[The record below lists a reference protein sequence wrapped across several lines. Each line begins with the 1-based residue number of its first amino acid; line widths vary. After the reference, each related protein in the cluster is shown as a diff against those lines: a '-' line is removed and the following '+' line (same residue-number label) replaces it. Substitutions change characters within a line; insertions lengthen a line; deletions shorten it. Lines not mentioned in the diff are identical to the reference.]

1 MTVQSYSDQQLEAYL
16 DGSVSEEDAAAI
28 EHAISRS
35 PELEQRLLALE
46 PLSPIARDA
55 FAEVP
60 SNERLRGLLPPETTQ
75 QSPRRV
81 AQLSLVACLAGA
93 IGFALA
99 TLTVPSNEL
108 GWREQ
113 IAVYQALY
121 VPETIEAIVPTD
133 AELNL
138 QFIRGSD
145 VLGREVRPD
154 MLAGLDELDLRRAQ
168 VLQSEQQT
176 IVQIVFAGPQGEP
189 FAFCIVAL
197 NSETQNT
204 DMEFEQL
211 AGVPTAHWVEDDY
224 GYMLVGRVAPE
235 VMRGA
240 AQKLRAIF

>member
-1 MTVQSYSDQQLEAYL
+1 MTAPSYSDQQLEAYL
-16 DGSVSEEDAAAI
+16 DGSISEEDAAAI
-28 EHAISRS
+28 ENAMSRS
-35 PELEQRLLALE
+35 PELEHRLLALE
-46 PLSPIARDA
+46 PLSRIAREA
-55 FAEVP
+55 FDEVP
-60 SNERLRGLLPPETTQ
+60 SDERLRGLLPPETTQ
-75 QSPRRV
+75 ESPRRV

-99 TLTVPSNEL
+99 ALMAPSNEL

-121 VPETIEAIVPTD
+121 VPETIEAIEPSD

-138 QFIRGSD
+138 QFVRGSD
-145 VLGREVRPD
+145 VLGKEVRPD
-154 MLAGLDELDLRRAQ
+154 MLAGLDGLDLRRAQ
-168 VLQSEQQT
+168 VLQSEQKK
-176 IVQIVFAGPQGEP
+176 IVQIVFAGPRGEP

-197 NSETQNT
+197 NGEAQNT

-211 AGVPTAHWVEDDY
+211 AGVPTAHWVEGNY

-240 AQKLRAIF
+240 AQKLRTTF